1 MTEEGS
7 LSEAVDLV
15 VIGNLLIDQLP
26 GSRLEPGGAALYTCL
41 AARLAGLS
49 VGLHSVVGED
59 YPVEILE
66 RAGVALSLHRLQG
79 PGGRSVIEYTARGRT
94 LRHEGPR
101 HEVMTPRTPQ
111 PFQARLVHLA
121 PMPWSWQLYHL
132 ERCDPGTALLDPYPT
147 LNDERLAQLEP
158 LVDRLRYLL
167 VNVEEL
173 EIPLHE
179 IPDCVPCLVKEGP
192 LGGHCLA
199 TGMRWHPPE
208 VEVLDPTGAGD
219 CFAGGL
225 AAGLLAGR
233 NLFESL
239 AEGARLAAEAL
250 SCVGPWG
257 LVQKLEALS

>member
-1 MTEEGS
+1 M
-7 LSEAVDLV
+7 AVDLV

-66 RAGVALSLHRLQG
+66 RAGVALSLHKLNG
-79 PGGRSVIEYTARGRT
+79 PGGRSVIEYTPQGRT
-94 LRHEGPR
+94 LRHEGPG

-111 PFQARLVHLA
+111 PFATRLVHLA
-121 PMPWSWQLYHL
+121 PMPWTWQLYHL
-132 ERCDPGTALLDPYPT
+132 QRCAAGTALLDPYPT
-147 LNDERLAQLEP
+147 LNDERLAQLMP
-158 LVDRLRYLL
+158 LADRLRYLL

-173 EIPLHE
+173 ELPLE
-179 IPDCVPCLVKEGP
+179 EVSDSVPCLVKEGP
-192 LGGHCLA
+192 LGGHCRA
-199 TGMRWHPPE
+199 TGTRWHPPG

-225 AAGLLAGR
+225 AAGLLAGSD
-233 NLFESL
+233 LTESL
-239 AEGARLAAEAL
+239 ARGAELAAEAL
-250 SCVGPWG
+250 TSVGPWG